1 MKRLRVG
8 VIGCGLIAQV
18 MHLNYLRELQ
28 ERYEIAALCDIS
40 ESVRKAC
47 ARDYGVAKTFGDWRD
62 LIREKLDAVLILTPG
77 SHAPIA
83 VAAAEAGLHVLVE
96 KPMCFSVEEGHEMIA
111 AAANAGTV
119 LMVAYNKQY
128 DPALV
133 RLKQEAKKLEDLRL
147 VRVTTLESPL
157 KPYVEHYV
165 LHRGG
170 AVASDLISALN
181 ADTEQRISAAIGTK
195 DALARK
201 AYHLVLLDSMV
212 HEFNVVRTV
221 LGEPDELSFVDISD
235 TGLTAMLRFG
245 RAQCTIN
252 WVDLPGIAR
261 YQMEFAFYS
270 PARRLTLS
278 MPSPFLRSAP
288 TLLIDE
294 GGDAASAKSYR
305 NEEIISYSESFKEEL
320 LHFHDC
326 VTKGLAPRTSGA
338 DSLRDIA
345 LCQSII
351 TAYLTR
357 KPVARPTA
365 TASAPRMKD
374 IA

>member
-8 VIGCGLIAQV
+8 IIGCGLIAQV
-18 MHLNYLRELQ
+18 MHLNYLRELAD
-28 ERYEIAALCDIS
+28 RFEIAALCDIS
-40 ESVRKAC
+40 QSVRDAC
-47 ARDYGVAKTFGDWRD
+47 ARDYNVAKTFGDWRD
-62 LIREKLDAVLILTPG
+62 LLKERLDAVLILTPG

-83 VAAAEAGLHVLVE
+83 IAAAEAGIHVLVE
-96 KPMCFSVEEGHEMIA
+96 KPMCFSVAEGQEMIA
-111 AAANAGTV
+111 AAAHAGVV

-128 DPALV
+128 DPAFV
-133 RLKQEAKKLEDLRL
+133 RLKEEAKSLQDLRL
-147 VRVTTLESPL
+147 IRVTTLESPL
-157 KPYVEHYV
+157 KPYVDHYA

-170 AVASDLISALN
+170 GVPADLLAKLGD
-181 ADTEQRISAAIGTK
+181 DTDQRITQAIATK

-212 HEFNVVRTV
+212 HEFNVVRGV
-221 LGEPDELSFVDISD
+221 LGEPDELTFADISE
-235 TGLTAMLRFG
+235 TGLTAILRYG
-245 RAQCTIN
+245 KAQCTIN

-261 YQMEFAFYS
+261 YQMEFAFYT
-270 PARRLTLS
+270 PTRRLTLS
-278 MPSPFLRSAP
+278 MPSPFLRNAP

-305 NEEIISYSESFKEEL
+305 NEEIISYNESFKEEL

-326 VTKGLAPRTSGA
+326 VTKGLSPRTSGP

-351 TAYLTR
+351 KAHLTR
-357 KPVARPTA
+357 KPVARPTDMA
-365 TASAPRMKD
+365 APR
-374 IA
+374 A